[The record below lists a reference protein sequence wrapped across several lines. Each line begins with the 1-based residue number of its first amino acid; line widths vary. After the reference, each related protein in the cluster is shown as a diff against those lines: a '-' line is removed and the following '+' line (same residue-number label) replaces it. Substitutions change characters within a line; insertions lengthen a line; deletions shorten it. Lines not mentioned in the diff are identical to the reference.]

1 MNQEELNIICGDR
14 LRKCI
19 KEKNMTQKDVAI
31 AAHFTEQHI
40 SNIKRGICKLT
51 TDTARALADVLDVR
65 MEYLLC
71 EDDYKTKLDYYLS
84 SMKNMKEI
92 DNCLCKILDCKGYSL
107 HHDEYTENEKPY
119 KVIVIDSAE
128 IEDTPENELNKL
140 IERKLYLAD
149 EQTNFAL
156 KHPDGRIIRISSK
169 HFNALLSD
177 IENYIDYKMNMEFD
191 DITKYRSKED
201 ATDNNGNNILE
212 NNPRRRHI

>member
-51 TDTARALADVLDVR
+51 TDTARALADVLGVR

-84 SMKNMKEI
+84 SIKNMKEI

-107 HHDEYTENEKPY
+107 HHDKYTENAESFKT
-119 KVIVIDSAE
+119 ITLNTNEIDNSSDGT
-128 IEDTPENELNKL
+128 IEKL
-140 IERKLYLAD
+140 IAEKMESAI
-149 EQTNFAL
+149 EQTTIAL
-156 KHPDGRIIRISSK
+156 KHPDGRIIRISSE
-169 HFNALLSD
+169 HFHALLSD
-177 IENYIDYKMNMEFD
+177 IENYIDYKMHMEYE
-191 DITKYRSKED
+191 DIRNYM
-201 ATDNNGNNILE
+201 LE
-212 NNPRRRHI
+212 SDRKGSDKTI

>member
-1 MNQEELNIICGDR
+1 MNQEELNIICGER

-19 KEKNMTQKDVAI
+19 EEKNMKQKDVAA

-40 SNIKRGICKLT
+40 SNIVKGKCKLT
-51 TDTARALADVLDVR
+51 TDTARALADVLGVR

-119 KVIVIDSAE
+119 KVIVIDSTE
-128 IEDTPENELNKL
+128 IEDAPENELNKL

-156 KHPDGRIIRISSK
+156 KHPDGRIIRISSE

-177 IENYIDYKMNMEFD
+177 IENYIDYKMHMEFD
-191 DITKYRSKED
+191 DITKYRCKED
-201 ATDNNGNNILE
+201 MIDNNGNEYFKNKSHK
-212 NNPRRRHI
+212 RYS

>member
-1 MNQEELNIICGDR
+1 MNQEELNIICGER

-19 KEKNMTQKDVAI
+19 EEKNMKQKDVAA

-40 SNIKRGICKLT
+40 SNIVKGKCKLT
-51 TDTARALADVLDVR
+51 TDTARALADVLGVR
-65 MEYLLC
+65 MEYMLC
-71 EDDYKTKLDYYLS
+71 QDDYKTKLDYYLS

-119 KVIVIDSAE
+119 KVIAIDSTE

-140 IERKLYLAD
+140 IEQKLYLAD
-149 EQTNFAL
+149 EQTNLAL
-156 KHPDGRIIRISSK
+156 KHPDGRIIRISSE

-177 IENYIDYKMNMEFD
+177 IENYIDYKMHIEYE
-191 DITKYRSKED
+191 DIRNYMLESDRTGK
-201 ATDNNGNNILE
+201 TGNDS
-212 NNPRRRHI
+212 P

>member
-1 MNQEELNIICGDR
+1 MNQEELNIICWER

-19 KEKNMTQKDVAI
+19 EEKNMKQKDVAA

-40 SNIKRGICKLT
+40 SNIVKGKCKLT
-51 TDTARALADVLDVR
+51 TDTARALADVLGVR

-119 KVIVIDSAE
+119 KVIAIDSTE

-140 IERKLYLAD
+140 IEQKLYLAD
-149 EQTNFAL
+149 EQTNLAL
-156 KHPDGRIIRISSK
+156 KHPDGRIIRISSE

-177 IENYIDYKMNMEFD
+177 IENYIDYKMHIEYE
-191 DITKYRSKED
+191 DIRNYMLESDRTGK
-201 ATDNNGNNILE
+201 TGNGS
-212 NNPRRRHI
+212 P

>member
-1 MNQEELNIICGDR
+1 MNQEELNIICGER

-19 KEKNMTQKDVAI
+19 EEKNMKQKDVAA

-40 SNIKRGICKLT
+40 SNIVKGKCKLT
-51 TDTARALADVLDVR
+51 TDTARALADVLGVR

-119 KVIVIDSAE
+119 KVIAIDSTE

-140 IERKLYLAD
+140 IEQKLYLAD
-149 EQTNFAL
+149 EQTNLAL
-156 KHPDGRIIRISSK
+156 KHPDGRIIRISSE

-177 IENYIDYKMNMEFD
+177 IENYIDYKMHIEYE
-191 DITKYRSKED
+191 DIRNYMLESDRTGK
-201 ATDNNGNNILE
+201 TGNDS
-212 NNPRRRHI
+212 P